1 MSALLDQVELLP
13 AARRPR
19 PTARR
24 EALVILVFYGLYTVV
39 RDLHATVGGFVQST
53 HNALKLVAIERHLGI
68 FAEQGLQ
75 HLVIGWRGFI
85 EFWDSYY
92 GTIHFIAVIF
102 VLVVLYFRYP
112 SRYMMWRNTLALTTG
127 LALIGFAFFPVL
139 PPRLLPASYHFVD
152 TLKTVGG
159 VWNFSHGLIAEASN
173 QYAAMPSLHTAWSTW
188 CALAMIPLIRPWW
201 GKALAGLYPVATVF
215 CIVITANHYF
225 LDAAAG
231 VLTVAVA
238 FAMARLLTGRRL
250 VIRRAVA
257 GSAIAGLASTAMTPP
272 ATHDH

>member
-75 HLVIGWRGFI
+75 HLVIGWQGFI